1 MQRVHG
7 VSTVRAWVVGIA
19 IGAALGW
26 GAVRAVAGE
35 PSVTI
40 YNGVLSGWTVTRDN
54 ESLVCLNP
62 IVFIRA
68 KQIECD

>member
-7 VSTVRAWVVGIA
+7 MSTGRTLLVGLA
-19 IGAALGW
+19 IGAAVGW
-26 GAVRAVAGE
+26 GVVIAVADE

-40 YNGVLSGWTVTRDN
+40 YNGVLNGWVVTRDN
-54 ESLVCLNP
+54 ESLVCTNP

>member
-1 MQRVHG
+1 V
-7 VSTVRAWVVGIA
+7 

-40 YNGVLSGWTVTRDN
+40 YNGVLNGWLVTRDD
-54 ESLVCLNP
+54 ESLVCTNP

>member
-1 MQRVHG
+1 MQRVHD
-7 VSTVRAWVVGIA
+7 VSTVRALLAGLA

-26 GAVRAVAGE
+26 VAVRAVAGE

-40 YNGVLSGWTVTRDN
+40 YNGVLNGWMVTRDD
-54 ESLVCLNP
+54 ESLVCTNP

-68 KQIECD
+68 RQIECD